1 MTKLELNH
9 FTQYE
14 VRITNQGEGPVW
26 LDNFG
31 IWTDDLEVFATQEID
46 ETLPSGES
54 WNDTIE
60 ITLRKTLGNSILLD
74 WMIKF
79 SNVESQLQIDG
90 AFKVEVQGTKA
101 ESIATT
107 HGCINHE
114 ESVILQKAYNNDA
127 EEPLKKR
134 KPSDS
139 ALTAVKN

>member
-9 FTQYE
+9 FTKYE

-31 IWTDDLEVFATQEID
+31 IWADDLEVFATQEID

-74 WMIKF
+74 WMIKS
-79 SNVESQLQIDG
+79 SNVESQLQIGG

-107 HGCINHE
+107 HGGINH
-114 ESVILQKAYNNDA
+114 
-127 EEPLKKR
+127 
-134 KPSDS
+134 
-139 ALTAVKN
+139 

>member
-31 IWTDDLEVFATQEID
+31 IWTDDLEVVATQEID

-54 WNDTIE
+54 RNDTIE

-74 WMIKF
+74 WMIKS
-79 SNVESQLQIDG
+79 SNVESQLQIGG

-134 KPSDS
+134 KP
-139 ALTAVKN
+139 